1 MANGLFEQLTG
12 VGEVGEQVPRVSSH
26 NLVAVIGEVTR
37 GEMTGPEATAAL
49 GLLPQT
55 VTDITALIAT
65 VPGTNSLEEVKDV
78 LDLVGD
84 NKHYVTKA
92 AMLTRFG
99 I

>member
-1 MANGLFEQLTG
+1 MANGLFEQLVG
-12 VGEVGEQVPRVSSH
+12 VGEVGEPIARISSH

-65 VPGTNSLEEVKDV
+65 VPATNSLEEVKDV

-99 I
+99 V

>member
-12 VGEVGEQVPRVSSH
+12 VGEVGEPVPRVSSH
-26 NLVAVIGEVTR
+26 NMVAVIGEVLRT
-37 GEMTGPEATAAL
+37 EMTGPEAIAAL

-99 I
+99 V

>member
-1 MANGLFEQLTG
+1 MANGMFEQLTG
-12 VGEVGEQVPRVSSH
+12 VGEAGEDIARVSSH

-49 GLLPQT
+49 GLLAQS
-55 VTDITALIAT
+55 VIEITALVAL
-65 VPGTNSLEEVKDV
+65 VPGSITVEEVKDI

-84 NKHYVTKA
+84 NKHYTTKA
-92 AMLTRFG
+92 LMKTRLG

>member
-12 VGEVGEQVPRVSSH
+12 VGEAGEDIPRISSH

-37 GEMTGPEATAAL
+37 GEMTGPEATVAL

-55 VTDITALIAT
+55 VIEITALVAT
-65 VPGTNSLEEVKDV
+65 VPATNSLEEVKDV

-84 NKHYVTKA
+84 NKHYLTRA

-99 I
+99 V

>member
-12 VGEVGEQVPRVSSH
+12 VGESGERIARVSSH

-37 GEMTGPEATAAL
+37 GEMTGAEATAAL

-55 VTDITALIAT
+55 VIEITALVAT
-65 VPGTNSLEEVKDV
+65 VPGTNTLEEVKDV

-84 NKHYVTKA
+84 GKHYTTKTS
-92 AMLTRFG
+92 MTTRFG

>member
-12 VGEVGEQVPRVSSH
+12 VGEVGEPIARISSH

-37 GEMTGPEATAAL
+37 GSMTGPEATAAL

-55 VTDITALIAT
+55 VTDITALVAT

-84 NKHYVTKA
+84 TKHYLTKA

>member
-12 VGEVGEQVPRVSSH
+12 TGEAGEDVPRVSSH
-26 NLVAVIGEVTR
+26 SMVAVIGEVQR
-37 GEMTGPEATAAL
+37 GSMTGPEAIAAL

-84 NKHYVTKA
+84 EKHYLTKA

-99 I
+99 V

>member
-1 MANGLFEQLTG
+1 MANGLFHQLTG
-12 VGEVGEQVPRVSSH
+12 IGEAGERIARISSH
-26 NLVAVIGEVTR
+26 NLVAIIGEVTR

-55 VTDITALIAT
+55 VIEITALVAT

-84 NKHYVTKA
+84 GKHYLTKA
-92 AMLTRFG
+92 SMTTRFG
-99 I
+99 V

>member
-12 VGEVGEQVPRVSSH
+12 VGESGEEIARISSH

-37 GEMTGPEATAAL
+37 GDMSGAEATAAL

-55 VTDITALIAT
+55 VIEIGLLVAT
-65 VPGTNSLEEVKDV
+65 VPATNSLEEVKDV

-84 NKHYVTKA
+84 NKHYTTRA

-99 I
+99 V